1 MLGVGR
7 IRYDGVH
14 VERVVGA
21 RRVGVVEPRPVRFEG
36 VPVAGGDIVRADAP
50 HDEVHSGEVVRIL
63 FQFLREVEDIV
74 LISHVPGDAL
84 ADGDEEGA
92 GTAGGVVDLDMLPA
106 AQVMGDDLRHEL
118 GHFVGRVEFPGLL
131 ARIGGEIADEVFI
144 DVAQHVV
151 VLPAVHGDVLDE
163 MDEVAHGAG
172 LGAGAVPQ
180 MAQTGLE
187 GLEDALKEFPVVV
200 AEEAGECGR
209 AVRTC
214 PTEKSAPAWSQVENR
229 FS

>member
-1 MLGVGR
+1 M
-7 IRYDGVH
+7 
-14 VERVVGA
+14 
-21 RRVGVVEPRPVRFEG
+21 
-36 VPVAGGDIVRADAP
+36 
-50 HDEVHSGEVVRIL
+50 
-63 FQFLREVEDIV
+63 
-74 LISHVPGDAL
+74 PGDAL

-172 LGAGAVPQ
+172 LGAGAVPRW
-180 MAQTGLE
+180 LR
-187 GLEDALKEFPVVV
+187 PVSRVSKM
-200 AEEAGECGR
+200 
-209 AVRTC
+209 
-214 PTEKSAPAWSQVENR
+214 P
-229 FS
+229 